1 MSDKIRHSG
10 KLADTWLNRCE
21 KRFNFRLIK
30 NRQISRNISR
40 LEIAISN
47 QDKIW
52 NPSYSVEIGSRDRKS
67 RPESNMEPFW
77 YLTGPEIDKFK
88 QNLWNKHPKI
98 SIDPNFGRPGPVLVP
113 GLLWKYF
120 PRITN
125 MWLKHDQNSDHFLVI
140 LGKCFQNGA
149 RISPERSPDHFGEI
163 FEELS
168 KNDSKLWWKINFWV
182 TF

>member
-21 KRFNFRLIK
+21 KRFNFRPIK
-30 NRQISRNISR
+30 ISRNISR

-98 SIDPNFGRPGPVLVP
+98 YIGPNFRPTWTGPDWSRDRFGNIFHELP
-113 GLLWKYF
+113 KCDSNMTTILINFRQFWKNF
-120 PRITN
+120 PSIIKK
-125 MWLKHDQNSDHFLVI
+125 WLKIVMIDQFLSHFLII
-140 LGKCFQNGA
+140 LGNFFQN
-149 RISPERSPDHFGEI
+149 D
-163 FEELS
+163 
-168 KNDSKLWWKINFWV
+168 
-182 TF
+182 

>member
-21 KRFNFRLIK
+21 KRFNFRPIK
-30 NRQISRNISR
+30 ISRNISR

-98 SIDPNFGRPGPVLVP
+98 YIGPNFRPTWTGPDWSRDRFGNIFHELP
-113 GLLWKYF
+113 KCDS
-120 PRITN
+120 N
-125 MWLKHDQNSDHFLVI
+125 MTT
-140 LGKCFQNGA
+140 KCFQNGA
-149 RISPERSPDHFGEI
+149 GISPDRYPEHFGKI
-163 FEELS
+163 SQQLS
-168 KNDSKLWWKINFWV
+168 KNDSKLWWLINFWV

>member
-21 KRFNFRLIK
+21 KRFNFRPIK
-30 NRQISRNISR
+30 ISRNISR

-98 SIDPNFGRPGPVLVP
+98 SIGPNFGPAR
-113 GLLWKYF
+113 
-120 PRITN
+120 T
-125 MWLKHDQNSDHFLVI
+125 DH
-140 LGKCFQNGA
+140 NWS
-149 RISPERSPDHFGEI
+149 RDHFGNTFQEWPKSDSNMTRILII
-163 FEELS
+163 FR
-168 KNDSKLWWKINFWV
+168 
-182 TF
+182 

>member
-21 KRFNFRLIK
+21 KRFNFRPIK
-30 NRQISRNISR
+30 ISRNISR

-98 SIDPNFGRPGPVLVP
+98 SIGPNFGPARAILEIFS
-113 GLLWKYF
+113 KNYEKM
-120 PRITN
+120 T
-125 MWLKHDQNSDHFLVI
+125 QNSD
-140 LGKCFQNGA
+140 
-149 RISPERSPDHFGEI
+149 ERSI
-163 FEELS
+163 FESLFNNS
-168 KNDSKLWWKINFWV
+168 WKIFPKWLN
-182 TF
+182 TIL